1 VVESSNA
8 PREEAILAAAHRRFA
23 HYGYSKTT
31 MDEIAG
37 DLGMGKASLYYYFPT
52 KESLFCAVIGREQD
66 SFIFLAE
73 SLADGD
79 GAVEEKLHAY
89 VDRRLDFFRNALI
102 LGKFNIDT
110 FSSIRPAWIALS
122 EGFARR
128 ELNILS
134 AVLRHG
140 VSQGEIAIE
149 NPDRLS
155 KLFLHILQGL
165 RFRVF
170 QSGMGDPIND
180 QQFEDLRGETKLA
193 TTVFL
198 RGLHSHVA
206 GLPPTS
212 DTSPQ

>member
-1 VVESSNA
+1 VAETSSA

-73 SLADGD
+73 SLLDGD
-79 GAVEEKLHAY
+79 GAAKEKLHAY
-89 VDRRLDFFRNALI
+89 VDRRLDFFRDALI
-102 LGKFNIDT
+102 LGKFNFDT
-110 FSSIRPAWIALS
+110 FACIRPVMTTLS
-122 EGFARR
+122 EEFARR
-128 ELNILS
+128 ELNILT
-134 AVLRHG
+134 AVLRQG
-140 VSQGEIAIE
+140 ISRGEIALE
-149 NPDRLS
+149 NPERLS

-165 RFRVF
+165 RVRVF
-170 QSGMGDPIND
+170 RSGMTDPID
-180 QQFEDLRGETKLA
+180 DYQFEDLRTETKLA

-198 RGLHSHVA
+198 RGLHPYQTD
-206 GLPPTS
+206 LPLTS
-212 DTSPQ
+212 GASPQ